1 MAYGDGTDD
10 TALKTAWDSFCEQLK
25 HAGMSAFKD
34 ANPSNPLQRA
44 DAFRFLTQSLGQA
57 FDLALETRDPAF
69 PQIHRFT
76 TPTMK
81 LGGDLADFTYRQAW
95 ISGDHVYRLSGKRG
109 TARWLNVT
117 VQGPRPEKIP
127 GTQWPSLHEPFGD
140 IPEAN
145 LFGHQIE
152 TDADGRFEVTI
163 GGPAR
168 EKNWLPTTPDT
179 RKLFIR
185 EAFDA
190 FGETPTT
197 LTIERTGMATPRPLP
212 SPAQM
217 AEAMGWAG
225 NFVTGLMRDWP
236 EHAWLTS
243 RGVCDPASL
252 NMFPPDKAAN
262 DASDAKRGRM
272 AAHMVWHL
280 EPDEALI
287 VEMDWPEQAPEQAGG
302 GFWLFGMGGALMG
315 SMDFLHRPV
324 SYTPARTKVDED
336 GVVRL
341 VLSHRDS
348 GVHNWL
354 DTQGFSDGNLTYRNL
369 MSQQP
374 ATFRTRR
381 VKAADLPNH
390 LPPTTAKVT
399 PDERAALLLERYRA
413 IKLRFGL

>member
-1 MAYGDGTDD
+1 MAYGDGSDD
-10 TALKTAWDSFCEQLK
+10 AALKTAWDTFCEQLK
-25 HAGMSAFKD
+25 HAGMSSFKD
-34 ANPSNPLQRA
+34 ANPATPLQRA
-44 DAFRFLTQSLGQA
+44 DAFRFLTQNLGQA

-69 PQIHRFT
+69 PQIHWFT

-95 ISGDHVYRLSGKRG
+95 ISGDHVYRLSGRRG

-117 VQGPRPEKIP
+117 VQGPRPETIP
-127 GTQWPSLHEPFGD
+127 GTDWPSLHEPFGD

-152 TDADGRFEVTI
+152 ADADGYFEVTI
-163 GGPAR
+163 GGPPQDR
-168 EKNWLPTTPDT
+168 NWLPTTPGT
-179 RKLFIR
+179 RKLFVR

-190 FGETPTT
+190 WGETPTT
-197 LTIERTGMATPRPLP
+197 LSIERIGMTTPRPLP
-212 SPAQM
+212 SPATM
-217 AEAMGWAG
+217 TEAMDWAG
-225 NFVTGLMRDWP
+225 HFVTGLMRDWP

-252 NMFPPDKAAN
+252 NMFPADKAAN

-287 VEMDWPEQAPEQAGG
+287 VEMDWHE

-315 SMDFLHRPV
+315 SMDSLHRPV
-324 SYTPARTKVDED
+324 SYTPARTKIDDD

-341 VLSHRDS
+341 ILAHQDPAL
-348 GVHNWL
+348 HNWL

-374 ATFRTRR
+374 ATFRTHL
-381 VKAADLPNH
+381 VKAAELQDH
-390 LPPTTAKVT
+390 LPKSTAKAA
-399 PDERAALLLERYRA
+399 PEARAAMLLERYRA
-413 IKLRFGL
+413 IKLRYGL